1 MGTRSALGNTS
12 ADASNSLYPACCFDV
27 IDDLSFTTV
36 SNVTQGEGSNKSMV
50 ERRHGNR
57 WISIMV
63 STIVIAFLIPEVPC
77 GIFLLITLT
86 QIHSGTKIMP
96 LSINRGFHAGYEIL
110 LVLSFQANFWIY
122 RALNKRFRSE
132 LKKTLAELQNMV
144 YRIAGKA
151 VRKLSVTST
160 SFTGGK
166 TAESYMSGRTRVQL
180 KYLGASSTSDTRSE
194 RNPLK
199 VSSSGQAE
207 KDEKV

>member
-1 MGTRSALGNTS
+1 M
-12 ADASNSLYPACCFDV
+12 
-27 IDDLSFTTV
+27 
-36 SNVTQGEGSNKSMV
+36 TQGEGSNKSMV

-63 STIVIAFLIPEVPC
+63 STIVIAFLIPEVPY

-96 LSINRGFHAGYEIL
+96 LSLNRGFHAGYKIL

-144 YRIAGKA
+144 YRIAGKP
-151 VRKLSVTST
+151 VRKLSVIST